1 MDVLIFTWVVTVPT
15 PINQNIII
23 MSAIKVTPNRAKRTF
38 TIRRYD
44 NNGKCYAKYR
54 TISYNAREFASM
66 EYNTEND

>member
-1 MDVLIFTWVVTVPT
+1 
-15 PINQNIII
+15 

-66 EYNTEND
+66 EYNTENDWKWYLRYSGEYYVVR